1 MLGFRKKEQRVAA
14 SVQTR
19 PEESFRLGR
28 GMPPGPGERALY
40 RALRENVPII
50 DASIYKLR
58 RLLGSFQ
65 VECPDKAAQE
75 ALERFL
81 ADVPV
86 NAAGQGIDAF
96 LGTYFEDLLTYG
108 NAVGEM
114 VVSGGQMA
122 ALYNASLECV
132 ELEQAGPL
140 EAKVSVWD
148 GSRRRGC
155 PYPQL
160 LLISALNPEAGSV
173 RGTSLLRG
181 LPFVSETL
189 LKIYKTLGVN
199 WDRLGNVRF
208 AVTCK
213 PDPSGLY
220 AGERAQQMAQE
231 WRRAMRAGEVNDFV
245 AVGDVSI
252 KAIGADRGETGG
264 APLPTGAFL
273 VFHRADVQPAGGYAH
288 QRAGCLPQ
296 GAHPG
301 GAEDLPYVACPV
313 RV

>member
-122 ALYNASLECV
+122 ALYNLSL
-132 ELEQAGPL
+132 
-140 EAKVSVWD
+140 
-148 GSRRRGC
+148 
-155 PYPQL
+155 
-160 LLISALNPEAGSV
+160 IH
-173 RGTSLLRG
+173 
-181 LPFVSETL
+181 
-189 LKIYKTLGVN
+189 I
-199 WDRLGNVRF
+199 
-208 AVTCK
+208 
-213 PDPSGLY
+213 
-220 AGERAQQMAQE
+220 
-231 WRRAMRAGEVNDFV
+231 
-245 AVGDVSI
+245 
-252 KAIGADRGETGG
+252 
-264 APLPTGAFL
+264 
-273 VFHRADVQPAGGYAH
+273 
-288 QRAGCLPQ
+288 
-296 GAHPG
+296 
-301 GAEDLPYVACPV
+301 
-313 RV
+313 